1 MQGFKVDS
9 ATFAHYRREFE
20 IPAFWKNQEV
30 VLRFDGVHSEYKV
43 LVNGKQVGQHMGG
56 MTPYEVNITHAINSG
71 KNKLELYVRSESL
84 ADMLGSLTQY
94 AAHQLGGIT
103 RKVTLFAIPKVH
115 ISDLRIITD
124 LDSLYQN
131 ASLKMKIAVTN
142 KTGQTLKD
150 IRLQAALQGTLLAA
164 TDTLPALQPDGMWKG
179 EIEMHVE
186 RPDLWDPE
194 HPNLYKLQIG
204 LYIQDKQQELLTRN
218 IGFRE
223 VRIQVYL
230 TPKIASHLQI
240 LMNFTLNGTTVTK
253 KEEPKQIYDLGN
265 KEKSKLMY
273 KTRMPG
279 NSCIYVLQ
287 MPAESLLMNI

>member
-1 MQGFKVDS
+1 MS
-9 ATFAHYRREFE
+9 C
-20 IPAFWKNQEV
+20 
-30 VLRFDGVHSEYKV
+30 
-43 LVNGKQVGQHMGG
+43 
-56 MTPYEVNITHAINSG
+56 
-71 KNKLELYVRSESL
+71 SESL

-204 LYIQDKQQELLTRN
+204 LYTQDKQQELLTRN

-223 VRIQVYL
+223 VRIQGNRMLLNGKPLKLRGVCRHESHPLLGRSL
-230 TPKIASHLQI
+230 TDEQWRKDAELYRSANC
-240 LMNFTLNGTTVTK
+240 NFTVRHITHL
-253 KEEPKQIYDLGN
+253 L
-265 KEKSKLMY
+265 KSL
-273 KTRMPG
+273 
-279 NSCIYVLQ
+279 
-287 MPAESLLMNI
+287 